1 MCGIAGIWNPAGLDP
16 RPLAGM
22 LDALAHRGPN
32 GHGSRTLGP
41 VDRPWVTLGARRLA
55 IVDPDGGTQPMEDPR
70 GRIVLTMNGEVY
82 NHDRLRREA
91 EAWGDT
97 SRTRSDT
104 EVATLLV
111 AQLGVEAAL
120 PRFDGMF
127 SLAIADQ
134 QRREVHLV
142 RDRMGV
148 KPLYWTRT
156 PRGSVIWGS
165 EARALLRHP
174 DVVAS
179 LDPEALRHYLMFEFV
194 PAPGTMWRGIHKL
207 EPGHRLVLSASG
219 IEQVRWWLPPTLV
232 DGEGGDQRLWSR
244 SLRGSLGVATRRRM
258 AADVPVGFLLSGGI
272 DSSAVAALA
281 AEFQEE
287 PLRTWSVAVDAPG
300 FDEGAAARHVAAALG
315 SVHRELRL
323 GPDDIPGLL
332 DRITDHVDEPIAD
345 SSLLSTW
352 HLMAAVEADGLRCV
366 LSGDGADE
374 SFAGYPTTV
383 AHRAAAR
390 LDRLHLSGGLSGPLG
405 RLAARL
411 PVTHGV
417 VSRDYKARRF
427 AEGLPYPWARR
438 NQVWLGAW
446 LPDEVGATEATWAQ
460 VDKLGT
466 EAAGSRDPANRC
478 LYLDQRLYL
487 GEGVLA
493 KVDRASMA
501 HGVEVRSP
509 FLDHHVVELAADI
522 PIGHKLQGRR
532 DKVVLREAFRGTLP
546 DATVDRQKQGFG
558 APVGPWLR
566 GPLRDLLDGLPEQ
579 VEGLIDADRLRACI
593 AAHVAGTQ
601 DHRRR
606 LWSAVVLA
614 RWRHGPWGSG

>member
-1 MCGIAGIWNPAGLDP
+1 MCGIAGIWNPAGVDP
-16 RPLAGM
+16 SPLPGM
-22 LDALAHRGPN
+22 LDALTHRGPD
-32 GHGSRTLGP
+32 GHGSRSLGP
-41 VDRPWVTLGARRLA
+41 AGRPWVAMGARRLA
-55 IVDPDGGTQPMEDPR
+55 IVDPDGGSQPMEDPQR
-70 GRIVLTMNGEVY
+70 RVLLTMNGEVY
-82 NHDRLRREA
+82 NHDRLRREV
-91 EAWGDT
+91 EAWGET
-97 SRTRSDT
+97 IRTRSDT

-120 PRFDGMF
+120 PRLDGMF

-134 QRREVHLV
+134 RRREVHLV

-156 PRGSVIWGS
+156 AAGSVVWGS

-174 DVVAS
+174 DVQAA
-179 LDPEALRHYLMFEFV
+179 LNPEALQHYLMFEYV
-194 PAPGTMWRGIHKL
+194 PAPGSMWRGIHKL
-207 EPGHRLVLSASG
+207 EPGHRLVLSEEG
-219 IEQVRWWLPPTLV
+219 IQQVRWWKAPLPV
-232 DGEGGDQRLWSR
+232 DGEGGDLHLWSR

-258 AADVPVGFLLSGGI
+258 AADVPVAFLLSGGI
-272 DSSAVAALA
+272 DSSAVAALG

-287 PLRTWSVAVDAPG
+287 PLHTWSVAVDAPG
-300 FDEGAAARHVAAALG
+300 FDEGAAARRVAAALG
-315 SVHRELRL
+315 TVHRELRL
-323 GPDDIPGLL
+323 GPDDLPGLL
-332 DRITDHVDEPIAD
+332 DRIAAHVDEPLAD
-345 SSLLSTW
+345 SSLPATW
-352 HLMAAVEADGLRCV
+352 HLMAALAADGLRCV

-390 LDRLHLSGGLSGPLG
+390 LDRLHLSGALAAPFG

-427 AEGLPYPWARR
+427 VDGLPYPWARR

-446 LPDEVGATEATWAQ
+446 LPDEVGATDSTWAL
-460 VDKLGT
+460 VDAIGA
-466 EAAGSRDPANRC
+466 EAAGVRDPANRAMV
-478 LYLDQRLYL
+478 LDQRLYL
-487 GEGVLA
+487 AEGVLA

-509 FLDHHVVELAADI
+509 FLDHHVVELAADV

-532 DKVVLREAFRGTLP
+532 DKVALREAFRGTLP

-558 APVGPWLR
+558 TPVGPWLR
-566 GPLRDLLDGLPEQ
+566 GPLRHLLEGLPEQ
-579 VEGLIDADRLRACI
+579 VEGLIDADRLRVCI
-593 AAHVAGTQ
+593 GEHIDGTQ

-614 RWRHGPWGSG
+614 RWRRGPWGCG